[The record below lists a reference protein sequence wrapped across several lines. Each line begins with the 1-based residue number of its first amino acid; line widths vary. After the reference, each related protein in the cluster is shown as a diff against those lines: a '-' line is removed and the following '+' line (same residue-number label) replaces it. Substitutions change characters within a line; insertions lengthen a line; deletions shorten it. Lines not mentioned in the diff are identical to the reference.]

1 MTDLAQRVAIVTGA
15 ASGIGR
21 ATAMLL
27 AAQGA
32 AVGILDI
39 DGDGAHTVACGLVTT
54 GRRALAV
61 PCNVADE
68 RSVAAAVAAVTDAF
82 GDVDVLVNN
91 AGVAGNN
98 ARLEDIDRAAFD
110 RMFDVHVRG
119 ALHCVQAVLPTMRQR
134 PDGRIVNISSNRGQV
149 GFERSSHYSAAKAA
163 LLGCT
168 KSWARELAPHGIKV
182 NAVAPGVVRSA
193 MTLAYGEAALVEEA
207 AQNLLG
213 RWAEPEEIA
222 GAVLFLVGAASAFM
236 TGQVLCPNGGDPIVG
251 I

>member
-1 MTDLAQRVAIVTGA
+1 MGELAQRVAIVTGA

-21 ATAMLL
+21 ATAVLL
-27 AAQGA
+27 AEQGA
-32 AVGILDI
+32 AVGVLDVN
-39 DGDGAHTVACGLVTT
+39 GEGADAVSAGLASR
-54 GRRALAV
+54 GLRALAAR
-61 PCNVADE
+61 CNVADE
-68 RSVAAAVAAVTDAF
+68 RSVGEAIAAVTAAF
-82 GDVDVLVNN
+82 GGIDILVNN

-98 ARLEDIDRAAFD
+98 ARLEDIDRAAYD

-119 ALHCVQAVLPTMRQR
+119 ALHCVQAVLPSMRQLR
-134 PDGRIVNISSNRGQV
+134 DGRIVNISSNRGQV

-163 LLGCT
+163 LLGFT

-182 NAVAPGVVRSA
+182 NAIAPGVVRSA
-193 MTLAYGEAALVEEA
+193 MTLAYGEAALAEEA
-207 AQNLLG
+207 ELNLLK

-222 GAVLFLVGAASAFM
+222 GAVLYLVGKSGAFM